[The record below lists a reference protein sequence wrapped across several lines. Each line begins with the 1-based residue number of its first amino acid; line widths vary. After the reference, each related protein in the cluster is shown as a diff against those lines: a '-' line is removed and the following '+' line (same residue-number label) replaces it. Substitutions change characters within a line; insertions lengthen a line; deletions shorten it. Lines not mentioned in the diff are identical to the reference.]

1 MTISIDTLKN
11 GIRVITEEISSIE
24 SVSVGIWINAGSRN
38 ERKEENGIAHF
49 LEHMAFK
56 GTKKRNALQIAEE
69 IENVG
74 GFINAYTSRE
84 ITCYYAKVL
93 KNHLPLAV
101 EILSDIICNSIFN
114 KKEIEVEKG
123 VIIQEIGM
131 MKDTPDDII
140 FELLQKEAFADTS
153 LGRSILGS
161 TENIQSFKRQNFVDF
176 IDNNYFAEKIVLCG
190 AGNLKHKD
198 LCKLAENLKNIKASK
213 KQTKISKIAFKGGEN
228 RVIKDLEQAHFAVG
242 FKAPNLKSPK
252 LFAGKLFSV
261 IMGGGMS
268 SRLFQEI
275 REKRGLCY
283 SIGTSFDCYSDN
295 GIFLS
300 YAGTSGEKVKELSE
314 VIALEFK
321 KSITS
326 ITESEVERAKTQLRS
341 SLLMGLENS
350 SSRSERLARGLIIW
364 DKLVEVQETIAKIES
379 VKLMDVKNFGLE
391 MFHNSYPAMALYGK
405 VKDALD
411 VDQFSQKLLN

>member
-1 MTISIDTLKN
+1 MTISIDKLKN
-11 GIRVITEEISSIE
+11 GIRVITEEIPSIE

-38 ERKEENGIAHF
+38 EKKKENGIAHF

-56 GTKKRNALQIAEE
+56 GTEKRSALQIAEE

-93 KNHLPLAV
+93 KDHLPLAV
-101 EILSDIICNSIFN
+101 DILSDIISNSIFN
-114 KKEIEVEKG
+114 EKEIEIEKG
-123 VIIQEIGM
+123 VIIQEIGQ
-131 MKDTPDDII
+131 MKDTPDDVI
-140 FELLQKEAFADTS
+140 FELLQREAYADTQ

-161 TENIQSFKRQNFVDF
+161 EENIKSFKRKNFTDF
-176 IDNNYFAEKIVLCG
+176 IDNNYFSEKIVICA
-190 AGNLKHKD
+190 AGNLKHKE
-198 LCKLAENLKNIKASK
+198 LCKLADSLKNIKALKKESMVSK
-213 KQTKISKIAFKGGEN
+213 VQFIGGEK
-228 RVIKDLEQAHFAVG
+228 RVVKDLEQAHFAVG
-242 FKAPNLKSPK
+242 FEAPSLKSPK
-252 LFAGKLFSV
+252 LFAGKVFSV

-295 GIFLS
+295 GMFLS

-321 KSITS
+321 NSTTS
-326 ITESEVERAKTQLRS
+326 ITETEVERAKTQLKS

-350 SSRSERLARGLIIW
+350 TSRSERLARGLILW
-364 DKLVEVQETIAKIES
+364 DKIVEVQETISKIDT
-379 VKLMDVKNFGLE
+379 VKLQDVKSFGSE
-391 MFHNSYPAMALYGK
+391 IFQDSNPAMALYGK
-405 VKDALD
+405 VQDALD
-411 VDQFSQKLLN
+411 VEQFSQKLLN

>member
-1 MTISIDTLKN
+1 MTINIDKLKN
-11 GIRVITEEISSIE
+11 GIRVVTEEIPSIE

-38 ERKEENGIAHF
+38 EKKIENGIAHF

-56 GTKKRNALQIAEE
+56 GTEKRSALQIAEE
-69 IENVG
+69 IESVG

-101 EILSDIICNSIFN
+101 DILSDIISNSIFN
-114 KKEIEVEKG
+114 EQEIEIEKG
-123 VIIQEIGM
+123 VIIQEIGQ
-131 MKDTPDDII
+131 MKDTPDDVI
-140 FELLQKEAFADTS
+140 FELLQKEAFADTE

-161 TENIQSFKRQNFVDF
+161 TENINSFQRENFINF
-176 IDNNYFAEKIVLCG
+176 IDNNYFAEKIVLCA

-198 LCKLAENLKNIKASK
+198 LCKLASSLQDIKELKKPLSK
-213 KQTKISKIAFKGGEN
+213 NKVLFKGGEK

-242 FKAPNLKSPK
+242 FEAPNLKSPK
-252 LFAGKLFSV
+252 LFAGKVFSV

-300 YAGTSGEKVKELSE
+300 YAGTSGDKVKELSE
-314 VIALEFK
+314 VIASEFK
-321 KSITS
+321 DSITN
-326 ITESEVERAKTQLRS
+326 INETEVERAKTQLRS

-364 DKLVEVQETIAKIES
+364 DKIVEVQETISKIDS
-379 VKLMDVKNFGLE
+379 VSLQDVRNFGVE
-391 MFHNSYPAMALYGK
+391 MFHNSSPAMALYGK

-411 VDQFSQKLLN
+411 VNQFSQKLLN

>member
-161 TENIQSFKRQNFVDF
+161 TENIQSFKRQNFINF

-364 DKLVEVQETIAKIES
+364 DKIVEVQETISKIES
-379 VKLMDVKNFGLE
+379 VKLKDVKNFGAE

-411 VDQFSQKLLN
+411 VEQFSQKLLN

>member
-1 MTISIDTLKN
+1 MTINIDKLKN
-11 GIRVITEEISSIE
+11 GIRVVTEEIPSIE

-38 ERKEENGIAHF
+38 EKKIENGIAHF

-56 GTKKRNALQIAEE
+56 GTEKRSALQIAEE
-69 IENVG
+69 IESVG

-101 EILSDIICNSIFN
+101 DILSDIISNSTFN
-114 KKEIEVEKG
+114 EQEIEIEKG
-123 VIIQEIGM
+123 VIIQEIGQ

-140 FELLQKEAFADTS
+140 FELLQKEAFADTE

-161 TENIQSFKRQNFVDF
+161 VENINSFQRKNFINF
-176 IDNNYFAEKIVLCG
+176 IDNNYFAEKIVLCA

-198 LCKLAENLKNIKASK
+198 LCKLALSLQDIRELKKPKSK
-213 KQTKISKIAFKGGEN
+213 SKVLFKGGEK

-242 FKAPNLKSPK
+242 FEAPNLKSPK
-252 LFAGKLFSV
+252 LFAGKVFSV

-300 YAGTSGEKVKELSE
+300 YAGTSGDKVKELSE
-314 VIALEFK
+314 VIATEFK
-321 KSITS
+321 DSIRT
-326 ITESEVERAKTQLRS
+326 INETEVERAKTQLRS

-364 DKLVEVQETIAKIES
+364 DKIVEVQETISKIDS
-379 VKLMDVKNFGLE
+379 VSLEDVRDFGVE
-391 MFHNSYPAMALYGK
+391 MFHNSNPAMALYGK

-411 VDQFSQKLLN
+411 VNQFSQKLLN

>member
-1 MTISIDTLKN
+1 MTINIDKLKN
-11 GIRVITEEISSIE
+11 GIRVVTEEIPSIE

-38 ERKEENGIAHF
+38 EKKIENGIAHF

-56 GTKKRNALQIAEE
+56 GTEKRSALQIAEE
-69 IENVG
+69 IESVG

-101 EILSDIICNSIFN
+101 DILSDIISNSTFHEQ
-114 KKEIEVEKG
+114 EIEIEKG
-123 VIIQEIGM
+123 VIIQEIGQ
-131 MKDTPDDII
+131 MKDTPDDVI
-140 FELLQKEAFADTS
+140 FELLQKEAFADTE

-161 TENIQSFKRQNFVDF
+161 VENINSFQRKNFINF
-176 IDNNYFAEKIVLCG
+176 IDNNYFAEKIVLCA

-198 LCKLAENLKNIKASK
+198 LCKLALSLQDIRELKKPKSK
-213 KQTKISKIAFKGGEN
+213 SKVLFKGGEK

-242 FKAPNLKSPK
+242 FEAPNLKSPK
-252 LFAGKLFSV
+252 LFAGKVFSV

-300 YAGTSGEKVKELSE
+300 YAGTSGDKVKELSE
-314 VIALEFK
+314 VIATEFK
-321 KSITS
+321 DSITT
-326 ITESEVERAKTQLRS
+326 INETEVERAKTQLRS

-364 DKLVEVQETIAKIES
+364 DKIVEVQETISKIDS
-379 VKLMDVKNFGLE
+379 VSLEDVRDFGVE
-391 MFHNSYPAMALYGK
+391 MFHNSCPAMALYGK

-411 VDQFSQKLLN
+411 VNQFSQKLLN

>member
-1 MTISIDTLKN
+1 VTINIDKLKN
-11 GIRVITEEISSIE
+11 GIRVVTEEIPSIE

-38 ERKEENGIAHF
+38 EKKIENGIAHF

-56 GTKKRNALQIAEE
+56 GTEKRSALQIAEE
-69 IENVG
+69 IESVG

-101 EILSDIICNSIFN
+101 DILSDIISNSTFHEQ
-114 KKEIEVEKG
+114 EIEIEKG
-123 VIIQEIGM
+123 VIIQEIGQ

-140 FELLQKEAFADTS
+140 FELLQKEAFADS
-153 LGRSILGS
+153 ELGRSILGS
-161 TENIQSFKRQNFVDF
+161 VENINSFQRKNFIDF
-176 IDNNYFAEKIVLCG
+176 IDNNYFAEKIVLCA

-198 LCKLAENLKNIKASK
+198 LCKLALSLQDIRELKKPKSK
-213 KQTKISKIAFKGGEN
+213 NKVLFKGGEK

-242 FKAPNLKSPK
+242 FEAPNLKSPK
-252 LFAGKLFSV
+252 LFAGKVFSV

-300 YAGTSGEKVKELSE
+300 YAGTSGDKVKELSE
-314 VIALEFK
+314 VIANEFK
-321 KSITS
+321 DSITT
-326 ITESEVERAKTQLRS
+326 INETEVERAKTQLRS

-364 DKLVEVQETIAKIES
+364 DKIVEVQETISKIDS
-379 VKLMDVKNFGLE
+379 VSLEDVRDFGVE
-391 MFHNSYPAMALYGK
+391 MFHNSCPAMALYGK

-411 VDQFSQKLLN
+411 VNQFSQKLLN

>member
-1 MTISIDTLKN
+1 MTINIDKLKN
-11 GIRVITEEISSIE
+11 GIRVVTEEIPSIE

-38 ERKEENGIAHF
+38 EKKIENGIAHF

-56 GTKKRNALQIAEE
+56 GTEKRSALQIAEE
-69 IENVG
+69 IESVG

-101 EILSDIICNSIFN
+101 DILSDIISNSTFHEQ
-114 KKEIEVEKG
+114 EIEIEKG
-123 VIIQEIGM
+123 VIIQEIGQ

-140 FELLQKEAFADTS
+140 FELLQKEAFADS
-153 LGRSILGS
+153 ELGRSILGS
-161 TENIQSFKRQNFVDF
+161 VENINSFQRKNFINF
-176 IDNNYFAEKIVLCG
+176 IENNYFAEKIVLCA

-198 LCKLAENLKNIKASK
+198 LCKLALSLQDIRELKKPKSK
-213 KQTKISKIAFKGGEN
+213 SKVLFKGGEK

-242 FKAPNLKSPK
+242 FEAPNLKSPK
-252 LFAGKLFSV
+252 LFAGKVFSV

-300 YAGTSGEKVKELSE
+300 YAGTSGDKVKELSE
-314 VIALEFK
+314 VIATEFK
-321 KSITS
+321 DSITT
-326 ITESEVERAKTQLRS
+326 INETEVERAKTQLRS

-364 DKLVEVQETIAKIES
+364 DKIVEVQETISKIDS
-379 VKLMDVKNFGLE
+379 VSLEDVRDFGVE
-391 MFHNSYPAMALYGK
+391 MFHNSCPAMALYGK

-411 VDQFSQKLLN
+411 VNQFSQILLN

>member
-1 MTISIDTLKN
+1 MTINIDKLKN
-11 GIRVITEEISSIE
+11 GIRVVTEEIPSIE

-38 ERKEENGIAHF
+38 EKKIENGIAHF

-56 GTKKRNALQIAEE
+56 GTEKRSALQIAEE
-69 IENVG
+69 IESVG

-101 EILSDIICNSIFN
+101 DILSDIISNSTFHEQ
-114 KKEIEVEKG
+114 EIEIEKG
-123 VIIQEIGM
+123 VIIQEIGQ

-140 FELLQKEAFADTS
+140 FELLQKEAFADS
-153 LGRSILGS
+153 ELGRSILGS
-161 TENIQSFKRQNFVDF
+161 VENINSFQRKNFINF
-176 IDNNYFAEKIVLCG
+176 IDNNYFAEKIVICA

-198 LCKLAENLKNIKASK
+198 LCKLALSLQDIRELKKPKSK
-213 KQTKISKIAFKGGEN
+213 NKVLFKGGEK

-242 FKAPNLKSPK
+242 FEAPNLKSPK
-252 LFAGKLFSV
+252 LFAGKVFSV

-300 YAGTSGEKVKELSE
+300 YAGTSGDKVKELSE
-314 VIALEFK
+314 VIATEFK
-321 KSITS
+321 DSITT
-326 ITESEVERAKTQLRS
+326 INETEVERAKTQLRS

-364 DKLVEVQETIAKIES
+364 DKIVEVQETISKIDS
-379 VKLMDVKNFGLE
+379 VSLEDVRDFGVE
-391 MFHNSYPAMALYGK
+391 MFHNSCPAMALYGK

-411 VDQFSQKLLN
+411 VNQFSQKLLN

>member
-1 MTISIDTLKN
+1 MTINIDKLKN
-11 GIRVITEEISSIE
+11 GIRVVTEEIPSIE

-38 ERKEENGIAHF
+38 EKKIENGIAHF

-56 GTKKRNALQIAEE
+56 GTEKRSALQIAEE
-69 IENVG
+69 IESVG

-101 EILSDIICNSIFN
+101 DILSDIINNSIFN
-114 KKEIEVEKG
+114 EQEIEIEKG
-123 VIIQEIGM
+123 VIIQEIGQ
-131 MKDTPDDII
+131 MKDTPDDVI
-140 FELLQKEAFADTS
+140 FELLQKEAFADTE

-161 TENIQSFKRQNFVDF
+161 VENINSFQRKNFIDF
-176 IDNNYFAEKIVLCG
+176 IDNNYFAEKIVLCA

-198 LCKLAENLKNIKASK
+198 LCKLALSLQDIRELKKPKSK
-213 KQTKISKIAFKGGEN
+213 SKVLFKGGEK

-242 FKAPNLKSPK
+242 FEAPNLKSPK
-252 LFAGKLFSV
+252 LFAGKVFSV

-300 YAGTSGEKVKELSE
+300 YAGTSGDKVKELSE
-314 VIALEFK
+314 VIATEFK
-321 KSITS
+321 DSITT
-326 ITESEVERAKTQLRS
+326 INETEVERAKTQLRS

-364 DKLVEVQETIAKIES
+364 DKIVEVQETISKIDS
-379 VKLMDVKNFGLE
+379 VSLEDVRDFGVE
-391 MFHNSYPAMALYGK
+391 MFHNSCPAMALYGK

-411 VDQFSQKLLN
+411 VNQFSQKLLN

>member
-1 MTISIDTLKN
+1 VTINIDKLKN
-11 GIRVITEEISSIE
+11 GIRVVTEEIPSIE

-38 ERKEENGIAHF
+38 EKKIENGIAHF

-56 GTKKRNALQIAEE
+56 GTEKRSALQIAEE
-69 IENVG
+69 IESVG

-101 EILSDIICNSIFN
+101 DILSDIISNSTFHEQ
-114 KKEIEVEKG
+114 EIEIEKG
-123 VIIQEIGM
+123 VIIQEIGQ
-131 MKDTPDDII
+131 MKDTPDDVI
-140 FELLQKEAFADTS
+140 FELLQKEAFADTE

-161 TENIQSFKRQNFVDF
+161 VENINSFQRKNFINF
-176 IDNNYFAEKIVLCG
+176 IDNNYFAEKIVICA

-198 LCKLAENLKNIKASK
+198 LCKLALSLQDIRELKKPKSK
-213 KQTKISKIAFKGGEN
+213 SKVLFKGGEK

-242 FKAPNLKSPK
+242 FEAPNLKSPK
-252 LFAGKLFSV
+252 LFAGKVFSV

-300 YAGTSGEKVKELSE
+300 YAGTSGDKVKELSE
-314 VIALEFK
+314 VIATEFK
-321 KSITS
+321 DSITT
-326 ITESEVERAKTQLRS
+326 INESEVERAKTQLRS

-364 DKLVEVQETIAKIES
+364 DKIVEVQETISKIDS
-379 VKLMDVKNFGLE
+379 VSLEDVRDFGVE
-391 MFHNSYPAMALYGK
+391 MFHNSCPAMALYGK

-411 VDQFSQKLLN
+411 VNQFSQKLLN

>member
-1 MTISIDTLKN
+1 MTISIDSLEN
-11 GIRVITEEISSIE
+11 GIRVVTEEIPSIE
-24 SVSVGIWINAGSRN
+24 SVSVGVWINAGSRN
-38 ERKEENGIAHF
+38 ENKKENGIAHF

-56 GTKKRNALQIAEE
+56 GTEKRTALQIAEE

-93 KNHLPLAV
+93 KEHLSLAV
-101 EILSDIICNSIFN
+101 DILSDIISNSIFN
-114 KKEIEVEKG
+114 ENEIEIEKG
-123 VIIQEIGM
+123 VIIQEIGQ
-131 MKDTPDDII
+131 MKDTPDDVI
-140 FELLQKEAFADTS
+140 FELLQKEAFSDTE
-153 LGRSILGS
+153 LGRSILG
-161 TENIQSFKRQNFVDF
+161 TVENINSFKRKNFLDF
-176 IDNNYFAEKIVLCG
+176 IENNYFSEKIVICA

-198 LCKLAENLKNIKASK
+198 LCNLASSLKNIQKAK
-213 KQTKISKIAFKGGEN
+213 NQTKRNRIEFKGGET
-228 RVIKDLEQAHFAVG
+228 RVLKELEQAHFAVG
-242 FKAPNLKSPK
+242 FEAPNLKSQK
-252 LFAGKLFSV
+252 LFAGKVFSV

-283 SIGTSFDCYSDN
+283 SIGTSFDCYLDN

-300 YAGTSGEKVKELSE
+300 YAGTSGEKIKELSE
-314 VIALEFK
+314 VIAQEFK
-321 KSITS
+321 KSVSS
-326 ITESEVERAKTQLRS
+326 ITDIEVERAKTQLRS

-364 DKLVEVQETIAKIES
+364 DKIVEVQETISKIDS
-379 VKLMDVKNFGLE
+379 VKLQDVRDFGAE
-391 MFHNSYPAMALYGK
+391 MFSKANPALALYGK

-411 VDQFSQKLLN
+411 IDQFSQKLLN

>member
-11 GIRVITEEISSIE
+11 GIRVITEEIPSIE

-38 ERKEENGIAHF
+38 ERKKENGIAHF

-131 MKDTPDDII
+131 MKDTPDDVI

-176 IDNNYFAEKIVLCG
+176 IDNNYFSEKIVLCG

-213 KQTKISKIAFKGGEN
+213 KQSKISKIAFKGGEN

-326 ITESEVERAKTQLRS
+326 LTESEVERAKTQLRS

-364 DKLVEVQETIAKIES
+364 DKIVEVQETISKIES
-379 VKLMDVKNFGLE
+379 VKLKDVKNFGSE

>member
-1 MTISIDTLKN
+1 MTINIDKLKN
-11 GIRVITEEISSIE
+11 GIRVVTEEIPSIE

-38 ERKEENGIAHF
+38 EKKVENGIAHF

-56 GTKKRNALQIAEE
+56 GTEKRSALQIAEE
-69 IENVG
+69 IESVG

-101 EILSDIICNSIFN
+101 DILSDIISNSTFN
-114 KKEIEVEKG
+114 EQEIEIEKG
-123 VIIQEIGM
+123 VIIQEIGQ
-131 MKDTPDDII
+131 MKDTPDDVI
-140 FELLQKEAFADTS
+140 FELLQKEAFADS
-153 LGRSILGS
+153 ELGRSILGS
-161 TENIQSFKRQNFVDF
+161 VENINLFQRKNFINF
-176 IDNNYFAEKIVLCG
+176 IDNNYFAEKIVLCA

-198 LCKLAENLKNIKASK
+198 LCKLALSLQHIRELKKPKSK
-213 KQTKISKIAFKGGEN
+213 SKVLFKGGEK

-242 FKAPNLKSPK
+242 FEAPNLKSPK
-252 LFAGKLFSV
+252 LFAGKVFSV

-300 YAGTSGEKVKELSE
+300 YAGTSGDKIKELSE
-314 VIALEFK
+314 VIATEFK
-321 KSITS
+321 DSITT
-326 ITESEVERAKTQLRS
+326 INETEVERAKTQLRS

-364 DKLVEVQETIAKIES
+364 DKIVEVQETISKIDS
-379 VKLMDVKNFGLE
+379 VSLEDVRDFGVE
-391 MFHNSYPAMALYGK
+391 MFHNSNPAMALYGK

-411 VDQFSQKLLN
+411 VNQFSKKLLN

>member
-1 MTISIDTLKN
+1 MTINIDKLKN
-11 GIRVITEEISSIE
+11 GIRVVTEEIPSIE

-38 ERKEENGIAHF
+38 EKKIENGIAHF

-56 GTKKRNALQIAEE
+56 GTEKRSALQIAEE
-69 IENVG
+69 IESVG

-101 EILSDIICNSIFN
+101 DILSDIISNSTFHEQ
-114 KKEIEVEKG
+114 EIEIEKG
-123 VIIQEIGM
+123 VIIQEIGQ

-140 FELLQKEAFADTS
+140 FELLQKEAFADS
-153 LGRSILGS
+153 ELGRSILGS
-161 TENIQSFKRQNFVDF
+161 VENINSFQRKNFINF
-176 IDNNYFAEKIVLCG
+176 IENNYFAEKIVLCA

-198 LCKLAENLKNIKASK
+198 LCKLALSLQDIRELKKPKSK
-213 KQTKISKIAFKGGEN
+213 NKVLFKGGEK

-242 FKAPNLKSPK
+242 FEAPNLKSPK
-252 LFAGKLFSV
+252 LFAGKVFSV

-300 YAGTSGEKVKELSE
+300 YAGTSGDKVKELSE
-314 VIALEFK
+314 VIATEFK
-321 KSITS
+321 DSITT
-326 ITESEVERAKTQLRS
+326 INETEVERAKTQLRS

-364 DKLVEVQETIAKIES
+364 DKIVEVQETISKIDS
-379 VKLMDVKNFGLE
+379 VSLEDVRDFGVE
-391 MFHNSYPAMALYGK
+391 MFHNSCPAMALYGK

-411 VDQFSQKLLN
+411 VNQFSQKLLN

>member
-1 MTISIDTLKN
+1 MTINIDKLKN
-11 GIRVITEEISSIE
+11 GIRVVTEEIPSIE

-38 ERKEENGIAHF
+38 EKKIENGIAHF

-56 GTKKRNALQIAEE
+56 GTEKRSALQIAEE
-69 IENVG
+69 IESVG

-101 EILSDIICNSIFN
+101 DILSDIINNSIFN
-114 KKEIEVEKG
+114 EQEIEIEKG
-123 VIIQEIGM
+123 VIIQEIGQ
-131 MKDTPDDII
+131 MKDTPDDVI
-140 FELLQKEAFADTS
+140 FELLQKEAFADTE

-161 TENIQSFKRQNFVDF
+161 VENINSFQRKNFIDF
-176 IDNNYFAEKIVLCG
+176 IDNNYFAEKIVLCA

-198 LCKLAENLKNIKASK
+198 LCKLASSLQDIKELKKPLSK
-213 KQTKISKIAFKGGEN
+213 NKVLFKGGEK

-242 FKAPNLKSPK
+242 FEAPNLKSPK
-252 LFAGKLFSV
+252 LFAGKVFSV

-300 YAGTSGEKVKELSE
+300 YAGTSGDKVKELSE
-314 VIALEFK
+314 VIASEFK
-321 KSITS
+321 DSITN
-326 ITESEVERAKTQLRS
+326 INETEVERAKTQLRS

-364 DKLVEVQETIAKIES
+364 DKIVEVQETISKIDS
-379 VKLMDVKNFGLE
+379 VSLQDVRNFGVE
-391 MFHNSYPAMALYGK
+391 MFHNSSPAMALYGK

-411 VDQFSQKLLN
+411 INQFSQKLLN

>member
-1 MTISIDTLKN
+1 MSISIDKLKN
-11 GIRVITEEISSIE
+11 GIRVVTEEIPTIE
-24 SVSVGIWINAGSRN
+24 SVSVGIWINVGSRN
-38 ERKEENGIAHF
+38 EKKIENGIAHF

-56 GTKKRNALQIAEE
+56 GTEKRSALQIAEE
-69 IENVG
+69 IESVG

-84 ITCYYAKVL
+84 ITCYYAKIL
-93 KNHLPLAV
+93 KEHLPLAV
-101 EILSDIICNSIFN
+101 DILSDIISNSIFN
-114 KKEIEVEKG
+114 EKEIEIEKG
-123 VIIQEIGM
+123 VIIQEIGQ
-131 MKDTPDDII
+131 MKDTPDDVI
-140 FELLQKEAFADTS
+140 FELLQKEAFADTE
-153 LGRSILGS
+153 LGRSILG
-161 TENIQSFKRQNFVDF
+161 TVENINYFKRKNFLDF
-176 IDNNYFAEKIVLCG
+176 INNNYFSEKIVLCA

-198 LCKLAENLKNIKASK
+198 LCKLAEKLEKIPESK
-213 KQTKISKIAFKGGEN
+213 KPKLNKKILFKGGEN

-242 FKAPNLKSPK
+242 FEAPNLKSPK
-252 LFAGKLFSV
+252 LFAGKVFSV

-314 VIALEFK
+314 VIALEFRN
-321 KSITS
+321 SITS
-326 ITESEVERAKTQLRS
+326 ITESEVQRAKTQLRS

-364 DKLVEVQETIAKIES
+364 DKIVEVQDTIAKIDS
-379 VKLMDVKNFGLE
+379 VNLQDVKNFGSE
-391 MFHNSYPAMALYGK
+391 MFNNSTPALALYGK

-411 VDQFSQKLLN
+411 VNQFSKKLLH

>member
-1 MTISIDTLKN
+1 MTISIDKLKN
-11 GIRVITEEISSIE
+11 GIRIITEEIPSIE

-38 ERKEENGIAHF
+38 EKKKENGIAHF

-56 GTKKRNALQIAEE
+56 GTEKRSALQIAEE

-93 KNHLPLAV
+93 KDHLPLAID
-101 EILSDIICNSIFN
+101 ILSDIISNSIFN
-114 KKEIEVEKG
+114 EKEIEIEKG
-123 VIIQEIGM
+123 VIIQEIGQ
-131 MKDTPDDII
+131 MKDTPDDVI
-140 FELLQKEAFADTS
+140 FELLQKEAFADS
-153 LGRSILGS
+153 QLGRSILGS
-161 TENIQSFKRQNFVDF
+161 VENIQSFKRKNFIDF
-176 IDNNYFAEKIVLCG
+176 IENNYFSDRIVICA

-198 LCKLAENLKNIKASK
+198 LCGLAESLNKIKVSKNKSIASK
-213 KQTKISKIAFKGGEN
+213 VKFKGGEN

-242 FKAPNLKSPK
+242 FEAPSLKSPK
-252 LFAGKLFSV
+252 LFAGKVFSV

-283 SIGTSFDCYSDN
+283 TIGTSFDCYSDN

-314 VIALEFK
+314 VIALEFRN
-321 KSITS
+321 SITS
-326 ITESEVERAKTQLRS
+326 ITETEVERAKTQLRS

-364 DKLVEVQETIAKIES
+364 DKIVEVQETISKIDS
-379 VKLMDVKNFGLE
+379 VKLQDVKNFGAE
-391 MFHNSYPAMALYGK
+391 MFHNSNPAMALYGK

-411 VDQFSQKLLN
+411 VKQFSQKLLN

>member
-1 MTISIDTLKN
+1 VTISIDTLKN

-131 MKDTPDDII
+131 MKDTPDDVI

>member
-1 MTISIDTLKN
+1 MTISIDKLKN
-11 GIRVITEEISSIE
+11 GIRVITEEIPSIE

-38 ERKEENGIAHF
+38 EKKKENGIAHF

-56 GTKKRNALQIAEE
+56 GTEKRSALQIAEE

-93 KNHLPLAV
+93 KDHLPLAV
-101 EILSDIICNSIFN
+101 DILSDIISNSIFN
-114 KKEIEVEKG
+114 EKEIEIEKG
-123 VIIQEIGM
+123 VIIQEIGQ
-131 MKDTPDDII
+131 MKDTPDDVI
-140 FELLQKEAFADTS
+140 FELLQREAYADTQ

-161 TENIQSFKRQNFVDF
+161 EENIKSFKRKNFTDF
-176 IDNNYFAEKIVLCG
+176 IENNYFSEKIVICA
-190 AGNLKHKD
+190 AGNLKHKK
-198 LCKLAENLKNIKASK
+198 LCKLANSLENIKALKQKSIVSK
-213 KQTKISKIAFKGGEN
+213 VQFKGGEK

-242 FKAPNLKSPK
+242 FEAPSLKSPK
-252 LFAGKLFSV
+252 LFAGKVFSV

-295 GIFLS
+295 GMFLS

-321 KSITS
+321 NSISS
-326 ITESEVERAKTQLRS
+326 ITETEVERAKTQLKS

-350 SSRSERLARGLIIW
+350 TSRSERLARGLILW
-364 DKLVEVQETIAKIES
+364 DKIVEVQETISKIDT
-379 VKLMDVKNFGLE
+379 VKLQDVKSFGAE
-391 MFHNSYPAMALYGK
+391 IFQNSNPAMALYGK
-405 VKDALD
+405 VQDALD
-411 VDQFSQKLLN
+411 VEQFSQKLLN

>member
-1 MTISIDTLKN
+1 MTINIDKLKN
-11 GIRVITEEISSIE
+11 GIRVVTEEIPSIE

-38 ERKEENGIAHF
+38 EKKIENGIAHF

-56 GTKKRNALQIAEE
+56 GTEKRSALQIAEE
-69 IENVG
+69 IESVG

-101 EILSDIICNSIFN
+101 DILSDIISNSTFHEQ
-114 KKEIEVEKG
+114 EIEIEKG
-123 VIIQEIGM
+123 VIIQEIGQ

-140 FELLQKEAFADTS
+140 FELLQKEAFADS
-153 LGRSILGS
+153 ELGRSILGS
-161 TENIQSFKRQNFVDF
+161 VENINSFQRKNFINF
-176 IDNNYFAEKIVLCG
+176 IDNNYFAEKIVLCA

-198 LCKLAENLKNIKASK
+198 LCKLALSLQDIRELKKPKSK
-213 KQTKISKIAFKGGEN
+213 SKVLFKGGEK

-242 FKAPNLKSPK
+242 FEAPNLKSPK
-252 LFAGKLFSV
+252 LFAGKVFSV

-300 YAGTSGEKVKELSE
+300 YAGTSGDKVKELSE
-314 VIALEFK
+314 VIATEFK
-321 KSITS
+321 DSITT
-326 ITESEVERAKTQLRS
+326 INETEVERAKTQLRS

-364 DKLVEVQETIAKIES
+364 DKIVEVQETISKIDS
-379 VKLMDVKNFGLE
+379 VSLEDVRDFGVE
-391 MFHNSYPAMALYGK
+391 MFHNSCPAMALYGK

-411 VDQFSQKLLN
+411 VNQFSQKLLN

>member
-1 MTISIDTLKN
+1 MTINIDKLKN
-11 GIRVITEEISSIE
+11 GIRVVTEEIPSIE

-38 ERKEENGIAHF
+38 EKKIENGIAHF

-56 GTKKRNALQIAEE
+56 GTEKRSALQIAEE
-69 IENVG
+69 IESVG

-101 EILSDIICNSIFN
+101 DILSDIISNSTFHEQ
-114 KKEIEVEKG
+114 EIEIEKG
-123 VIIQEIGM
+123 VIIQEIGQ
-131 MKDTPDDII
+131 MKDTPDDVI
-140 FELLQKEAFADTS
+140 FELLQKEAFADTE

-161 TENIQSFKRQNFVDF
+161 AENINSFQRENFINF
-176 IDNNYFAEKIVLCG
+176 IDNNYFAEKIVLCA

-198 LCKLAENLKNIKASK
+198 LCKLALSLQDIRELKKPKSK
-213 KQTKISKIAFKGGEN
+213 SKVLFKGGEK

-242 FKAPNLKSPK
+242 FEAPNLKSPK
-252 LFAGKLFSV
+252 LFAGKVFSV

-300 YAGTSGEKVKELSE
+300 YAGTSGDKVKELSE
-314 VIALEFK
+314 VIATEFK
-321 KSITS
+321 DSITT
-326 ITESEVERAKTQLRS
+326 INETEVERAKTQLRS

-364 DKLVEVQETIAKIES
+364 DKIVEVQETISKIDS
-379 VKLMDVKNFGLE
+379 VSLEDVRDFGVE

-411 VDQFSQKLLN
+411 VNQFSQKLLN

>member
-1 MTISIDTLKN
+1 MTINIDKLKN
-11 GIRVITEEISSIE
+11 GIRVVTEEIPSIE

-38 ERKEENGIAHF
+38 EKKIENGIAHF

-56 GTKKRNALQIAEE
+56 GTEKRSALQIAEE
-69 IENVG
+69 IESVG

-101 EILSDIICNSIFN
+101 DILSDIISNSIFN
-114 KKEIEVEKG
+114 EQEIEIEKG
-123 VIIQEIGM
+123 VIIQEIGQ
-131 MKDTPDDII
+131 MKDTPDDVI
-140 FELLQKEAFADTS
+140 FELLQKEAFADTE

-161 TENIQSFKRQNFVDF
+161 AENINSFQRENFINF
-176 IDNNYFAEKIVLCG
+176 IDNNYFAEKIVLCA

-198 LCKLAENLKNIKASK
+198 LCKLALSLQDIRELKKPKSK
-213 KQTKISKIAFKGGEN
+213 SKVLFKGGEK

-242 FKAPNLKSPK
+242 FEAPNLKSPK
-252 LFAGKLFSV
+252 LFAGKVFSV

-300 YAGTSGEKVKELSE
+300 YAGTSGDKVKELSE
-314 VIALEFK
+314 VIASEFK
-321 KSITS
+321 YSITT
-326 ITESEVERAKTQLRS
+326 INETEVERAKTQLRS

-364 DKLVEVQETIAKIES
+364 DKIVEVQETISKIDS
-379 VKLMDVKNFGLE
+379 VSLEDVRDFGVE
-391 MFHNSYPAMALYGK
+391 MFHNSCPAMALYGK

-411 VDQFSQKLLN
+411 VNQFSQKLLN

>member
-1 MTISIDTLKN
+1 MVISIDKLKN
-11 GIRVITEEISSIE
+11 GIRVITEEIPHIE

-38 ERKEENGIAHF
+38 ERKKENGIAHF

-56 GTKKRNALQIAEE
+56 GTEKRSALQIAEE

-93 KNHLPLAV
+93 KDHLPLAV
-101 EILSDIICNSIFN
+101 DILSDIISNSIFN
-114 KKEIEVEKG
+114 EKEIEIEKG
-123 VIIQEIGM
+123 VIIQEIGQ
-131 MKDTPDDII
+131 MKDTPDDVI
-140 FELLQKEAFADTS
+140 FELLQKEAFADTQ
-153 LGRSILGS
+153 LGRSILG
-161 TENIQSFKRQNFVDF
+161 TVENIQSFERKNFIEF
-176 IDNNYFAEKIVLCG
+176 IENNYFSEKIVLCA

-198 LCKLAENLKNIKASK
+198 LCVLAESLKKIKASK
-213 KQTKISKIAFKGGEN
+213 KKKMVSKVEFIGGEN

-242 FKAPNLKSPK
+242 FEAPSLKSPK
-252 LFAGKLFSV
+252 LFAGKVFSV

-321 KSITS
+321 KSIYS
-326 ITESEVERAKTQLRS
+326 ITETEVERAKTQLRS

-364 DKLVEVQETIAKIES
+364 DKIVEVQETISKIES
-379 VKLMDVKNFGLE
+379 VKLQDVKNFGAE
-391 MFHNSYPAMALYGK
+391 MFHNSNPAMALYGK

-411 VDQFSQKLLN
+411 VKQFSQKLLN

>member
-1 MTISIDTLKN
+1 MTICIDTLDN
-11 GIRVITEEISSIE
+11 GIRVITEEIKSIE

-38 ERKEENGIAHF
+38 EHKTENGIAHF

-56 GTKKRNALQIAEE
+56 GTEKRSALQIAEE

-74 GFINAYTSRE
+74 GFMNAYTSRE

-93 KNHLPLAV
+93 KDHLPLAV
-101 EILSDIICNSIFN
+101 DILSDIISNSIFN
-114 KKEIEVEKG
+114 ENEIEIEKG
-123 VIIQEIGM
+123 VIIQEIGQ
-131 MKDTPDDII
+131 MKDTPDDVI
-140 FELLQKEAFADTS
+140 FELLQKEAFDDTE

-161 TENIQSFKRQNFVDF
+161 VESVQSFKRNNFVNF
-176 IDNNYFAEKIVLCG
+176 IDNNYFSEKIILCG

-198 LCKLAENLKNIKASK
+198 LCRLAQSLKKIKREKNPKENKMVDFI
-213 KQTKISKIAFKGGEN
+213 GGEK

-242 FKAPNLKSPK
+242 FEAPNLKSPK
-252 LFAGKLFSV
+252 LFAGKVFSV

-300 YAGTSGEKVKELSE
+300 YAGTSGDKVKELSE
-314 VIALEFK
+314 VVAIEFK
-321 KSITS
+321 DSINS
-326 ITESEVERAKTQLRS
+326 ITEIEVERAKTQLRS

-364 DKLVEVQETIAKIES
+364 DKVIEVQDTISKIDS
-379 VKLMDVKNFGLE
+379 VKLQDVKNFGAE
-391 MFHNSYPAMALYGK
+391 MFHNSNPAMALYGK
-405 VKDALD
+405 VEDALD
-411 VDQFSQKLLN
+411 VNQFKQKLMY